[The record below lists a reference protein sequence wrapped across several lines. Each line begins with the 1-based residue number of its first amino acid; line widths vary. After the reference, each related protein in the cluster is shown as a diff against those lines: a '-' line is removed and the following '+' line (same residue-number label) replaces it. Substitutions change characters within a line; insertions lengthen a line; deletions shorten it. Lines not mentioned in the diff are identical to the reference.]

1 MQFIRHYLLA
11 IQFFTRIPVTGRL
24 AAWVGYSPE
33 MLRASAAHFPG
44 VGVLVG
50 GLVAG
55 LTAVLLLFLPQT
67 SPLSPFLWCP
77 NSSCTEVSVS
87 EPYTRQPMAPLMR
100 GTAAAMALSGFS
112 SPNTSSAAEYS

>member
-44 VGVLVG
+44 VGVLIG
-50 GLVAG
+50 ALVAA
-55 LTAVLLLFLPQT
+55 LTAVLLVFLPQASPV
-67 SPLSPFLWCP
+67 SPLVAAVLGTVF
-77 NSSCTEVSVS
+77 SVMLTGAFH
-87 EPYTRQPMAPLMR
+87 EDGWRILQM
-100 GTAAAMALSGFS
+100 G
-112 SPNTSSAAEYS
+112 